1 MATYKVGADG
11 KAPKGLSV
19 GDLVVTGGGTYQ
31 ITFVNPDGTYK
42 SQLVD
47 AGQTTYNTTNYSTQP
62 KTTAAQQVAQAT
74 TPAQPKQSS
83 IAAGTGASVS
93 NPGQGTLYYDPAT
106 GRITRNLNGV
116 NYYVDK
122 GDEKYASIYA
132 EALSRGAIKPSSQV
146 PLQSQVEIPPY
157 QAPDTSA
164 QMAQL
169 QDLINQISNTQ
180 YEPVNVQEQ
189 MQNTMTYEDAYKL
202 ARSIVEPQYARTY
215 EETANRAAQNL
226 DKAGLYRSLYG
237 QALTAEAERDVTQ
250 DMNSAIGQLA
260 LNIQNNDWQKAAQ
273 SLQMIINEKQ
283 YAAGYK
289 QNALST
295 AAQASLNYIDSI
307 TQQAQLS
314 NNYALEQAGMK
325 LKQEAYALE
334 ALYTQGQ
341 LSQMELENRLAELEI
356 EAVQAERSAGYGG
369 SGGGTEPKLGDGTG
383 DDEPTLGDGNDGK
396 PLDKNNLTV
405 VAYRKLKFGG
415 TPNEVLAWL
424 RKWVGD
430 TVGGQL
436 VTPQMANDAYH
447 TAYRQY
453 ISEKES
459 GTSGQLY

>member
-31 ITFVNPDGTYK
+31 ITFVNPNGTYK

-47 AGQTTYNTTNYSTQP
+47 AGQTTYNTTNYSTPTTQP

-122 GDEKYASIYA
+122 DDEKYASIYA
-132 EALSRGAIKPSSQV
+132 EAVGRGVITPSSQV
-146 PLQSQVEIPPY
+146 KTQSEVEIPPY

-202 ARSIVEPQYARTY
+202 AQSIVEPQYARTY

-273 SLQMIINEKQ
+273 TIQMMMNERQ
-283 YAAGYK
+283 YGASYI

-341 LSQMELENRLAELEI
+341 LSQMELENRLAELEM

-369 SGGGTEPKLGDGTG
+369 GDKKIEEEPKEEPKEPEENKLSAEYGLARMLRGYYNQGKTVEEVAAFMRQLIAAG
-383 DDEPTLGDGNDGK
+383 VYDENVVQTAW
-396 PLDKNNLTV
+396 NNSPYYGV
-405 VAYRKLKFGG
+405 
-415 TPNEVLAWL
+415 
-424 RKWVGD
+424 
-430 TVGGQL
+430 
-436 VTPQMANDAYH
+436 
-447 TAYRQY
+447 
-453 ISEKES
+453 
-459 GTSGQLY
+459 